1 MIDDDIRP
9 RLTIIIRFGDLAIQ
23 IARQH
28 IFFRERDCL
37 LNGIIPGENSAPII
51 HAIRK
56 HQFCDHV
63 NSFLL
68 SPDEIVRGIQITTS
82 HHHVNLFS
90 PINQDSF
97 PPSARL
103 EYTVQ
108 SLNNVHTT
116 DQRSPFTPPIHR
128 PNLTRRSGLRSPA
141 EPRPIPERRS
151 PVRHRSP
158 CLRPVTSPR
167 PGAYPFTIVI
177 SRNCASLNR

>member
-28 IFFRERDCL
+28 ILFRERDCL
-37 LNGIIPGENSAPII
+37 LNGIIPGENFAPSI
-51 HAIRK
+51 HSIRK
-56 HQFCDHV
+56 RQFRNHV

-90 PINQDSF
+90 P
-97 PPSARL
+97 SARL

-116 DQRSPFTPPIHR
+116 DQRLPFAPPIR
-128 PNLTRRSGLRSPA
+128 RSTLTRQSGPRSSA
-141 EPRPIPERRS
+141 EPHPTAERRS

-167 PGAYPFTIVI
+167 PWAYPFTIVI
-177 SRNCASLNR
+177 SRNCASLNNELRI